1 MFEIINLFHLILVFL
16 GVFLC
21 SISEVT
27 SIFPGQEAKV
37 LEGMSSGKKKG
48 TTTQWSQR
56 C

>member
-1 MFEIINLFHLILVFL
+1 MFL

-37 LEGMSSGKKKG
+37 LEGMSSGEKKG
-48 TTTQWSQR
+48 DDNTVVTKVLDAECVTKQLLK
-56 C
+56 